1 MRIPLDRN
9 SEVPLYQ
16 QIGAYLKKAITSG
29 NLAAETRLPA
39 YRQLAEDLG
48 VNRTTVENAY
58 TMLEADGL
66 VFSRMGSGTYVF
78 ERVGTSQDLVRVT
91 GTHNHIV
98 YLTAFT
104 TEVTRPSRGHDIVL
118 GESPSGRPRPIKAW
132 FPEGALIGR
141 GFVYR

>member
-1 MRIPLDRN
+1 MRSRRSL
-9 SEVPLYQ
+9 LATC
-16 QIGAYLKKAITSG
+16 GAVIVVLAMSVGGHAATSRTYVTVDQPVG
-29 NLAAETRLPA
+29 LP
-39 YRQLAEDLG
+39 G
-48 VNRTTVENAY
+48 VT
-58 TMLEADGL
+58 L
-66 VFSRMGSGTYVF
+66 GSGTYVF